1 MKKLILIDG
10 SAVAYRSYFALIR
23 NPLINSR
30 GENTGAVFGF
40 INSLNKII
48 NDFNPDYIA
57 VLFDTPKPT
66 FRHEKYPEY
75 KSTRAKAPDELVE
88 QLPWVEKMI
97 EAFNI
102 TQISM
107 EGLEADDLI
116 GTLADKAV
124 TENDLEVLIFTGDKD
139 FYQLVNESI
148 KILNPKDYS
157 VMDAEAIKVKF
168 GVYPDKVIEVLALMG
183 DSSDNV
189 PGVPGVGPK
198 TAISLVEE
206 FGDLN
211 RILKEGPSKKKGK
224 LAKSLAEF
232 KEQAELSKDLVTIKI
247 DCPVELDLN
256 KFKLTEPD
264 IGSLVELFRRLEF
277 QSLAEKYASRQA
289 VSLFD
294 SSEKQAKAD
303 YGRVKDLEELDSI
316 LGKAAQ
322 KGEIAVDTETTSL
335 VPLDARL
342 VGISFSFEEGK
353 AFYIPVGHDE
363 GENLPLNKVLERFKM
378 LFDSAARII
387 GQNLKYD
394 RQVFKNHGLYLNSIY
409 FDTMIAAYLINP
421 GGRTYNLDSLALD
434 KFNYKM
440 MHIDELIGSGKNQIG
455 FNEVGIEKAIFY
467 AGEDADFA
475 LRLKNEFYPEIER
488 LKLKKLFFD
497 IEMPLLNVLGDME
510 ENGVRI
516 DIEFLKELSVL
527 YGEKL
532 EKNQKEIF
540 SEVGQEFNLN
550 SPKQLGEILF
560 DKLGL
565 KSTRKTAKGGAR
577 STSVDVLEKLA
588 EIHPVPRMVLGYRQ
602 FAKLKSTYIDALP
615 EMVNE
620 NTGRVHTSFNQT
632 IAATGRLS
640 STNPNLQNIPVR
652 TEEGR
657 EIRKAFIPAGT
668 GYKILSADYSQIE
681 LRLMAHMANDKTMI
695 ESFQR
700 DEDIHRRTAAEVF
713 SVDIK
718 DITEAQRRAAKTANF
733 AIIYGVSAYGL
744 SQQSELSVKESKDF
758 IDVYFDRYPG
768 IKKYMDDM
776 IEFARKNGYVS
787 TMFGRRRYLPDIN
800 AKSVQARQFAE
811 RIAINTPIQGSAADM
826 IKIAMINIAEDMSGM
841 KSMMILQVHDELVF
855 DAYEDEM
862 EKLTHIIKKR
872 MESAV
877 DLKVPVKVDIG
888 IGENWLEAH

>member
-1 MKKLILIDG
+1 M
-10 SAVAYRSYFALIR
+10 
-23 NPLINSR
+23 
-30 GENTGAVFGF
+30 
-40 INSLNKII
+40 
-48 NDFNPDYIA
+48 
-57 VLFDTPKPT
+57 
-66 FRHEKYPEY
+66 
-75 KSTRAKAPDELVE
+75 
-88 QLPWVEKMI
+88 
-97 EAFNI
+97 
-102 TQISM
+102 
-107 EGLEADDLI
+107 
-116 GTLADKAV
+116 
-124 TENDLEVLIFTGDKD
+124 
-139 FYQLVNESI
+139 
-148 KILNPKDYS
+148 
-157 VMDAEAIKVKF
+157 
-168 GVYPDKVIEVLALMG
+168 
-183 DSSDNV
+183 
-189 PGVPGVGPK
+189 
-198 TAISLVEE
+198 
-206 FGDLN
+206 
-211 RILKEGPSKKKGK
+211 
-224 LAKSLAEF
+224 
-232 KEQAELSKDLVTIKI
+232 
-247 DCPVELDLN
+247 
-256 KFKLTEPD
+256 
-264 IGSLVELFRRLEF
+264 
-277 QSLAEKYASRQA
+277 
-289 VSLFD
+289 
-294 SSEKQAKAD
+294 
-303 YGRVKDLEELDSI
+303 
-316 LGKAAQ
+316 
-322 KGEIAVDTETTSL
+322 
-335 VPLDARL
+335 
-342 VGISFSFEEGK
+342 
-353 AFYIPVGHDE
+353 
-363 GENLPLNKVLERFKM
+363 
-378 LFDSAARII
+378 
-387 GQNLKYD
+387 
-394 RQVFKNHGLYLNSIY
+394 
-409 FDTMIAAYLINP
+409 
-421 GGRTYNLDSLALD
+421 
-434 KFNYKM
+434 
-440 MHIDELIGSGKNQIG
+440 
-455 FNEVGIEKAIFY
+455 
-467 AGEDADFA
+467 
-475 LRLKNEFYPEIER
+475 
-488 LKLKKLFFD
+488 
-497 IEMPLLNVLGDME
+497 
-510 ENGVRI
+510 
-516 DIEFLKELSVL
+516 
-527 YGEKL
+527 
-532 EKNQKEIF
+532 
-540 SEVGQEFNLN
+540 GQEFNLN

-733 AIIYGVSAYGL
+733 AIKYGVSAYGL

-758 IDVYFDRYPG
+758 IDIYFDRYPG

-776 IEFARKNGYVS
+776 IEFARENGYVS